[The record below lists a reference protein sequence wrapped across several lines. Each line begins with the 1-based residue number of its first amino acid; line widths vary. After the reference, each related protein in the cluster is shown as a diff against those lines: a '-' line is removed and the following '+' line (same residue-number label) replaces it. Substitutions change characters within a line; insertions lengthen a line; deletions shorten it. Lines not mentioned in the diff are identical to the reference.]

1 MSRRQ
6 VPIASAWA
14 TTIGYSRA
22 VRAGDLV
29 VVSGT
34 TASGPDGKPLHPG
47 DAGKQAE
54 VILERI
60 VAALAEL
67 GAGPK
72 HVIETRIYLT
82 DMTTWQ
88 DVGRA
93 HGAVFADVR
102 PATTIVQVGPLISPD
117 LLVEISATAS
127 LAQD

>member
-34 TASGPDGKPLHPG
+34 TASGPDGKALHPG